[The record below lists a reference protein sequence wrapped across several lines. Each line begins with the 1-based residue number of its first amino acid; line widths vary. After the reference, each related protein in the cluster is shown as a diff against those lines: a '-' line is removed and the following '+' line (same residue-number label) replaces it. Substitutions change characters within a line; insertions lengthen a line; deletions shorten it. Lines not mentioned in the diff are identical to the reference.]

1 MSVWTPALFRCPR
14 WYLRAWRDTH
24 KYQTT
29 PTETDMG
36 WGGTP
41 ASLLLFDAFMDILNI
56 DRGTHEI
63 LHYRPCFT
71 SFETS
76 M

>member
-1 MSVWTPALFRCPR
+1 M
-14 WYLRAWRDTH
+14 RAWRDTH

-29 PTETDMG
+29 PTETGMG

-41 ASLLLFDAFMDILNI
+41 ASLLLFDAFTDIRDI
-56 DRGTHEI
+56 DRGTHGVP
-63 LHYRPCFT
+63 HYSPCFT
-71 SFETS
+71 ASETS